1 MTPTQNPRYKNLD
14 PKLLQAGDAI
24 DQFVPRILRRI
35 DGYAIGLA
43 EFTGG
48 ARANTYALRYL
59 RQRYRNAIAAHLTV
73 PLEDAY
79 VPDPQ
84 TESFRLRA
92 IEIAKRDQ
100 PSNLTPKAEK
110 AYVVRKNTTVQKAL
124 RCLREFAGGKSLE
137 AIAKDYDL
145 TETRV
150 CQMLKAAMAV
160 AMPDLVLDRKAW
172 KQQIWEIPLFILDA
186 CNKHIDHP

>member
-1 MTPTQNPRYKNLD
+1 MTPTRRPKYKTID
-14 PKLLQAGDAI
+14 PQLLQAGEAI
-24 DQFVPRILRRI
+24 DKFVPRILRRI
-35 DGYAIGLA
+35 DGYSIGLA

-48 ARANTYALRYL
+48 AKASAFAHRYL
-59 RQRYRNAIAAHLTV
+59 RQRYRNAIAAHLAV
-73 PLEDAY
+73 PLDDAF

-100 PSNLTPKAEK
+100 PSNLSTKAEN
-110 AYVVRKNTTVQKAL
+110 AYAVRKNTTIQKSL
-124 RCLREFAGGKSLE
+124 RCLREFAGGKHLE

-150 CQMLKAAMAV
+150 CQMLRAAMSLV
-160 AMPDLVLDRKAW
+160 MPDLVLTKAW
-172 KQQIWEIPLFILDA
+172 KRQIRELPFPIIDA